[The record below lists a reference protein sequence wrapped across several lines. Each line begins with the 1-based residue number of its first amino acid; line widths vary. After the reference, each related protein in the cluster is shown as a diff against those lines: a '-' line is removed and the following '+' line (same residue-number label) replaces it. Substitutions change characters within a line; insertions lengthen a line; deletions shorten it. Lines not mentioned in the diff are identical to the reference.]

1 MMVISK
7 IKFFSYNWWM
17 KRLQAHYFINNMFF
31 DELPYKRNY
40 DFYLTKITVWLL
52 NKIIK

>member
-1 MMVISK
+1 MSK
-7 IKFFSYNWWM
+7 VNFFSYNWWL
-17 KRLQAHYFINNMFF
+17 KRLQAHYFIIKVYKKS
-31 DELPYKRNY
+31 ELTYKGNY